1 MKTLSIQIALS
12 VALLQSTLANAADN
26 ANQIKR
32 GEYLARASD
41 CMACHTATHGTLFG
55 GGFAVGT
62 PFGKIW
68 GTNISSDK
76 QYGIGEWSD
85 DQFVA
90 AVREGIGRNGEQ
102 LYPAMPYDSFTKMK
116 REDILAI
123 KAYLMSLP
131 AVHHASPTTKLPFP
145 FNQRWTLRFWKWINL
160 KQGEL
165 KNDPQHSMQWNNG
178 RYLVKALA
186 HCGTCHTPRNLTM
199 GMDDDKFLAGS
210 NLGGWIAY
218 NITADKQSGIGN
230 WRQSELVTYLKSG
243 FVAQK
248 ASASGPMAEAI
259 EHSLQ
264 YLPNQDLQD
273 IATYLQTVKPI
284 ADSQQTAPRDS
295 WGQPSTKVIAL
306 RGADNAIRARQ
317 PGAVL
322 FAGNCASC
330 HGAQSAGSGEGFHAY
345 PSLYHHTTTGAITT
359 QNLVSVILNGV
370 HRSMSQGEIFMPGFA
385 AQLNDQQVA
394 DLSNFISQQF
404 GNPHRPAVTS
414 KQVNTLRNEAKL
426 AFPPHFT
433 QGDAP

>member
-1 MKTLSIQIALS
+1 MKTFSIQIALTLI
-12 VALLQSTLANAADN
+12 LLQSPLANAADN
-26 ANQIKR
+26 AEQIKR

-41 CMACHTATHGTLFG
+41 CMACHTATHGPLFG
-55 GGFAVGT
+55 GGFAVST
-62 PFGKIW
+62 PFGQIW

-76 QYGIGEWSD
+76 QYGVGEWSD

-116 REDILAI
+116 REDVLAI

-131 AVHHASPTTKLPFP
+131 AVHHASPPTQLPFP

-165 KNDPQHSMQWNNG
+165 QNDPQHSVQWNNG
-178 RYLVKALA
+178 RYLVQALA

-199 GMDDDKFLAGS
+199 GMDDEKFLAGS
-210 NLGGWIAY
+210 DLGGWIAY
-218 NITADKQSGIGN
+218 NITADKQSGIGD
-230 WRQSELVTYLKSG
+230 WRQSQLVTYLKSG

-264 YLPNQDLQD
+264 YLPNQDLED

-295 WGQPSTKVIAL
+295 WGQPSTEVIAL
-306 RGADNAIRARQ
+306 RGADNATRARQ

-330 HGAQSAGSGEGFHAY
+330 HGAQGAGSGEGFHAY

-370 HRSMSQGEIFMPGFA
+370 HRPMSQGEIFMPGFA
-385 AQLNDQQVA
+385 TQLNDQQVA
-394 DLSNFISQQF
+394 DLSNFIGQQF

-414 KQVNTLRNEAKL
+414 KQVNTLRKEAKL